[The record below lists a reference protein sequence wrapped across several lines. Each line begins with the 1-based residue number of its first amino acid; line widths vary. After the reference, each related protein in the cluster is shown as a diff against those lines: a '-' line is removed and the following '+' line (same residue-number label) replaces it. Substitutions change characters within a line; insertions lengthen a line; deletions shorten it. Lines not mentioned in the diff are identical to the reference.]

1 VDSEATRGLGDVP
14 AAVRQDALDVLPL
27 RPGER
32 GGVDALLLRRVRAR
46 EGGEDLDLAHERTAG
61 AAGLVELSRSD
72 AVAGGK
78 AGKIVAHLEQAGF
91 VLRAARLARLTEAQA
106 GTFYEV
112 HRGRPFYDE
121 LVRFMTSG
129 PCLPM
134 ALERD
139 DAVAHLRTVIG
150 ATDPDEAAA
159 GTIRKL
165 YAESK
170 GRNAIHASDSQENA
184 DREVRFF
191 FPEGELAGLW
201 S

>member
-1 VDSEATRGLGDVP
+1 MASHTLTLGIVKP
-14 AAVRQDALDVLPL
+14 
-27 RPGER
+27 
-32 GGVDALLLRRVRAR
+32 
-46 EGGEDLDLAHERTAG
+46 
-61 AAGLVELSRSD
+61 D
-72 AVAGGK
+72 AVAGNK

-91 VLRAARLARLTEAQA
+91 ALRAARLTRLTTAQA
-106 GTFYEV
+106 GAFYEV
-112 HRGRPFYDE
+112 HRGRPFYEE
-121 LVRFMTSG
+121 LVQFMTSG

-134 ALERD
+134 ALERE

-150 ATDPDEAAA
+150 ATDPAEAAA

-191 FPEGELAGLW
+191 FSEGEVAGLW